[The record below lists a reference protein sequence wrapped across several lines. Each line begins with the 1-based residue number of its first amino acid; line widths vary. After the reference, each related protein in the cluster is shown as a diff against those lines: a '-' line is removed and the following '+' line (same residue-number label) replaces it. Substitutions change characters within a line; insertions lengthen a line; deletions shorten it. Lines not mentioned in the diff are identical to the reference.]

1 MRPPGSTIRDRA
13 LTALAWLTRVVVA
26 LGSLTAC
33 ARPATV
39 PIPPP
44 DLPIGVTAFLRTL
57 EAHTAAS
64 VVPGNRVNPLF
75 NGSEIFPTELA
86 AIAAARRSITYAQ
99 YYWDD
104 GSIGHAVASALGDR
118 CAAGVAVTVLLD
130 GFGAMGMPD
139 AHRRMLVQAGCRV
152 AVFRPLM
159 KTPLPEV
166 NYRQHARLL
175 VVDGR
180 VGFTGGSGISRE
192 WDGAGVGENVWRE
205 TDVRVEGPAV
215 AALQAAF
222 VRRWAQTTGEMLGGE
237 AYFPPLAS
245 VGDVPVQIVDG
256 RPWHGQR
263 SIRNLFLLCFA
274 GAQQSVLVSNPYF
287 LPDESLRSA
296 LIQAARRRVRVVL
309 LLPGKIDYR
318 FVRRASRAE
327 FGALLSA
334 GVEVYEYQPAR
345 LHAKTVVI
353 DGRIAIVGS
362 ANLDPRSLELNAE
375 VELVAHSPA
384 VAARLTDAF
393 ADDVTRSRRVDLA
406 GWRARPITQRLLELL
421 LRPFRPQL

>member
-1 MRPPGSTIRDRA
+1 MPTPPNF
-13 LTALAWLTRVVVA
+13 
-26 LGSLTAC
+26 
-33 ARPATV
+33 
-39 PIPPP
+39 
-44 DLPIGVTAFLRTL
+44 PIGTTAFVRTL
-57 EAHTAAS
+57 EAHTATP
-64 VVPGNRVNPLF
+64 VMPGNRVDPLF
-75 NGSEIFPTELA
+75 NGSEIFPAELA

-99 YYWDD
+99 YYWDE
-104 GSIGHAVASALGDR
+104 GSIGHTVARALGDR
-118 CAAGVAVTVLLD
+118 CAAGVAVRVLLD
-130 GFGAMGMPD
+130 GFGAMGMPE
-139 AHRRMLVQAGCRV
+139 AHRQILVRAGCRV

-180 VGFTGGSGISRE
+180 IGFTGGSGISRE
-192 WDGAGVGENVWRE
+192 WDAAGVGENAWRE

-237 AYFPPLAS
+237 AYFPSLAS

-256 RPWHGQR
+256 QPWHGQR
-263 SIRNLFLLCFA
+263 SIRDLFLLSFA
-274 GAQQSVLVSNPYF
+274 GAQQSVLVTNPYF
-287 LPDESLRSA
+287 LPDESLTGA
-296 LIQAARRRVRVVL
+296 LIEAARRGVRVAL

-327 FGALLSA
+327 FGAFLRA
-334 GVEVYEYQPAR
+334 GVEIYEYQPAR
-345 LHAKTVVI
+345 LHAKTAVI

-384 VAARLTDAF
+384 VAARLSHAF
-393 ADDVTRSRRVDLA
+393 TDDVARARRVGLA
-406 GWRARPITQRLLELL
+406 DWRARPITQRLLELL